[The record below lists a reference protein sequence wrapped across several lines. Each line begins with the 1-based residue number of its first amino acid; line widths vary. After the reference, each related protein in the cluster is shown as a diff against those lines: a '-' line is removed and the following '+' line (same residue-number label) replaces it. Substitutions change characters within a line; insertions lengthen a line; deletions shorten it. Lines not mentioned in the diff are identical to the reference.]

1 MNKFPQLLPTAWQ
14 KNNSNSKIAILAWP
28 FRKFFVCIFWLV
40 AFSFWRRLLLLSHCE
55 DFPLERFSQTEL
67 KVSAQC
73 KCLETRRI
81 LRSEYSATSD
91 GFDLEIPITDP
102 LFFNSV
108 LHVPKKQYFSMGE
121 EFIIFKNTNKVF
133 WGWKALIISIFDCL
147 SPEFIPKCNCC
158 PFYRSRHHHS

>member
-102 LFFNSV
+102 VLEKCITCAKKAIFF
-108 LHVPKKQYFSMGE
+108 HGRRIYHF
-121 EFIIFKNTNKVF
+121 
-133 WGWKALIISIFDCL
+133 
-147 SPEFIPKCNCC
+147 
-158 PFYRSRHHHS
+158 

>member
-1 MNKFPQLLPTAWQ
+1 MAF
-14 KNNSNSKIAILAWP
+14 SEVFCVYFLAT
-28 FRKFFVCIFWLV
+28 V

-81 LRSEYSATSD
+81 LKSEYSATSD

-102 LFFNSV
+102 LF
-108 LHVPKKQYFSMGE
+108 
-121 EFIIFKNTNKVF
+121 
-133 WGWKALIISIFDCL
+133 
-147 SPEFIPKCNCC
+147 
-158 PFYRSRHHHS
+158 